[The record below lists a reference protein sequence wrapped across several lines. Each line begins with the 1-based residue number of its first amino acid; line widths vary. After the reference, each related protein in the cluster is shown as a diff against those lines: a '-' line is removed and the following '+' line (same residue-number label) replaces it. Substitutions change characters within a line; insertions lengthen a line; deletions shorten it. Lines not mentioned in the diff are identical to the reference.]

1 MSLQSPE
8 GSSGA
13 VGYAS
18 KVAYSQGDMLTLAT
32 GKWP

>member
-1 MSLQSPE
+1 MSFQSPE

-18 KVAYSQGDMLTLAT
+18 KVASSHGDKLTLAT
-32 GKWP
+32 DKWP